1 MVVSI
6 KPVRCLSA
14 LLLLGAAALVS
25 AAEFDCVTEPSETVE
40 IRTSVEGLID
50 RIYADRGQMVKAG
63 QVLVTLDSGLE
74 KASADLAR
82 FKATM
87 KGSLQSGENR
97 LDYARIKATRREQL
111 HSDHYISAQDRDE
124 AESERRLAE
133 SQLLESRDNQQ
144 LSEREYQRASE
155 QLRLRT
161 VKSPI
166 NGVVVERLMNPGEMS
181 DNRDSKRPIM
191 KIADITTLYVET
203 LLPLE
208 ALGKVRPGLD
218 AVVLPEAPVGG
229 KFNAK
234 VKVVDR
240 IIDAASGTF
249 GVRLELPNAKLEVPA
264 GVKCR
269 VVFKDISIEKSRVS
283 QGRALPLP
291 AASTN
296 TPVRNAASA
305 K

>member
-1 MVVSI
+1 M
-6 KPVRCLSA
+6 
-14 LLLLGAAALVS
+14 VS
-25 AAEFDCVTEPSETVE
+25 AAEFDCVTEPSQTVE

-50 RIYADRGQMVKAG
+50 HIYADRGQMVKAG
-63 QVLVTLDSGLE
+63 QVLATLDSGLE
-74 KASADLAR
+74 RASADLAR

-87 KGSLQSGENR
+87 KGTLQTGENR

-111 HSDHYISAQDRDE
+111 HSDNYISAQDRDE
-124 AESERRLAE
+124 ALAERRLAE
-133 SQLLESRDNQQ
+133 SQLVESQDNQQ

-181 DNRDSKRPIM
+181 DNRDAKRPIM

-208 ALGKVRPGLD
+208 ALGKIHSGLD
-218 AVVLPEAPVGG
+218 AVVIPEAPVGG
-229 KFNAK
+229 KYNAR
-234 VKVVDR
+234 VKVVDK

-269 VVFKDISIEKSRVS
+269 VTFKDISVEKARVS
-283 QGRALPLP
+283 QGRATPMP
-291 AASTN
+291 TSSVN
-296 TPVRNAASA
+296 MPVRSAAA
-305 K
+305 VK